1 MSATPPPRYLTAD
14 DVWAINIAVHRR
26 EGTTAL
32 LRDRGALEGA
42 LQRPQMAAH
51 YEQSDLITQAVLVIV
66 GIAMAHAFL
75 DGNKR
80 TAAIAG
86 AVFLD
91 LNGYTIN
98 VAPSD
103 DALGRQVETLVSDH
117 GNAERAMRRFEDW
130 LRSLV
135 APKP

>member
-1 MSATPPPRYLTAD
+1 
-14 DVWAINIAVHRR
+14 
-26 EGTTAL
+26 
-32 LRDRGALEGA
+32 
-42 LQRPQMAAH
+42 MAAH

>member
-1 MSATPPPRYLTAD
+1 VSATPPFRYLTAD

-26 EGTTAL
+26 EGTSAL
-32 LRDRGALEGA
+32 LRDRGALESA

-51 YEQSDLITQAVLVIV
+51 YQQADLVAQAALVMASV
-66 GIAMAHAFL
+66 AFAHAFL

-91 LNGYTIN
+91 LNGHMISVLPT
-98 VAPSD
+98 D
-103 DALGRQVETLVSDH
+103 DAMGREIEALVSDH
-117 GNAERAMRRFEDW
+117 GNAEAAMRRFEGW
-130 LRSLV
+130 LRAHV
-135 APKP
+135 APKS